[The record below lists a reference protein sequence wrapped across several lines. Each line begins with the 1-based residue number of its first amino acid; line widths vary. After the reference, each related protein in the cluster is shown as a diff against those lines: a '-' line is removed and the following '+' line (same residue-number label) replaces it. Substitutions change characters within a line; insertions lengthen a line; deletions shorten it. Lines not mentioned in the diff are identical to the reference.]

1 MVTLW
6 ISLLSGSVVGSG
18 RYATSLLNMK
28 EVKSL
33 EGGFD
38 NQLL

>member
-6 ISLLSGSVVGSG
+6 ISLLSGSVGSG